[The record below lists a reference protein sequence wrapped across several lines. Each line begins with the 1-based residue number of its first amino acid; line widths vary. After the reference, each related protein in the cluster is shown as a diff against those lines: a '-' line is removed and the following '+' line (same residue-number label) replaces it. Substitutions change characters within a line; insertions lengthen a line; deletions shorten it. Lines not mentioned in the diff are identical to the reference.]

1 MPRDAGFN
9 RKQMPRGYLVFWYI
23 MPYQNSEHNKIFD
36 NWHIYEFLDLYETYE
51 SNNQNQS
58 FMVQKYFWC

>member
-1 MPRDAGFN
+1 MPN
-9 RKQMPRGYLVFWYI
+9 
-23 MPYQNSEHNKIFD
+23 QNCEQNKIFD

-58 FMVQKYFWC
+58 IMVQKYFWC

>member
-1 MPRDAGFN
+1 
-9 RKQMPRGYLVFWYI
+9 

-58 FMVQKYFWC
+58 FMVQKYFWCYNGLTN